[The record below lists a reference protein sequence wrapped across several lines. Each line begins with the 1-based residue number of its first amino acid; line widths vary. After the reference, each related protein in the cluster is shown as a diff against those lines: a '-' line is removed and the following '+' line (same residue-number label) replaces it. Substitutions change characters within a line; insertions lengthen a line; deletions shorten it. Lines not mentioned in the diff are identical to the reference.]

1 MSKSEYIIQVKNIV
15 KTYNGRKVL
24 NDISFALKRGELLA
38 ILGPPGSG
46 KTTLL
51 KIIAGLIKQ
60 DAGDIIIDGRIVN
73 DLPPY
78 ERGVSLV
85 FETLALYPNMS
96 VYENIASP
104 LIAEKKD
111 KEYIDK
117 RVGEIAKLLKIE
129 HILDRKADK
138 LSGGERQR
146 VAIARALA
154 KEAEIYLLDEPLSNL
169 DAKIR
174 YALRTEFKK
183 LKSILGKTIILATS
197 DPIDA
202 LALGDNVILLFNGA
216 IVQEGRPSDVY
227 YAPRNISIARYLT
240 GNILNE
246 VSISI
251 DSYGKSVSVDAGH
264 EFSIDP
270 YFLKVLREVSET
282 SITLASYADACIID
296 KSIESCSG
304 IKIAGEFI
312 GYEYRGSEYLIYARK
327 NGRIFRSLRTN
338 LPNVTFGEKVDVCIP
353 HTNALLFSSKTGD
366 LIR

>member
-1 MSKSEYIIQVKNIV
+1 MGKDEYIIQVEKIA
-15 KTYNGRKVL
+15 KTYNGRRVL
-24 NDISFALKRGELLA
+24 NDISFALRRGELLA

-60 DAGDIIIDGRIVN
+60 DAGDVIINGRIVN

-111 KEYIDK
+111 KEYIDR
-117 RVGEIAKLLKIE
+117 RVGEISRLLKIE
-129 HILDRKADK
+129 HILGRKADK

-183 LKSILGKTIILATS
+183 LKSLLGKTIILATS
-197 DPIDA
+197 DPSDA
-202 LALGDNVILLFNGA
+202 LALGDKVMLLFNGA
-216 IVQEGRPSDVY
+216 VIQEGPPIDIY

-251 DSYGKSVSVDAGH
+251 DSYGKSVSMDVGQ

-270 YFLKVLREVSET
+270 YFLKVLREVGET
-282 SITLASYADACIID
+282 SITLASYADGCIVD
-296 KSIESCSG
+296 KSVESCSG
-304 IKIAGEFI
+304 IKVAGEFI
-312 GYEYRGSEYLIYARK
+312 GYEYRGSEYLVYARK
-327 NGRIFRSLRTN
+327 GERVFRSLRAS
-338 LPNVTFGEKVDVCIP
+338 LPNVTFGERVEVCIP
-353 HTNALLFSSKTGD
+353 HTNALLFSGKTGS

>member
-1 MSKSEYIIQVKNIV
+1 MSKSEYVIQVKNIV
-15 KTYNGRKVL
+15 KTYNGKIVL
-24 NDISFALKRGELLA
+24 NNISFALKRGELLA

-51 KIIAGLIKQ
+51 KIIAGLVKQ
-60 DAGDIIIDGRIVN
+60 DAGDVIINGRIVN

-117 RVGEIAKLLKIE
+117 RIGEITKLLKIE

-183 LKSILGKTIILATS
+183 LKSLLGKTIILATS
-197 DPIDA
+197 DPSDA
-202 LALGDNVILLFNGA
+202 LALGDNVVLLFNGA
-216 IVQEGRPSDVY
+216 IIQEGRPSDIY

-251 DSYGKSVSVDAGH
+251 DTHGDDVSTDIGR

-270 YFLKVLREVSET
+270 YFLKVLREFNET
-282 SITLASYADACIID
+282 SIILTSYADVCIID
-296 KSIESCSG
+296 KFIENCSG
-304 IKIAGEFI
+304 IKVIGEFI
-312 GYEYRGSEYLIYARK
+312 GYEYRGSEYLLYARK
-327 NGRIFRSLRTN
+327 ERRIFRSLRTN
-338 LPNVTFGEKVDVCIP
+338 LPNVTFGEKVEVCIP
-353 HTNALLFSSKTGD
+353 HRNALLFSSKTGD